1 MQKGIFIKENAGEKL
16 KKCLWAMANCHFF
29 TTFAPAFRGV
39 AQLVALLVW
48 DQAVARSSRVAP
60 TKSIMSS
67 FMGLISFF
75 SKKMQALSKI
85 LSIFAAE

>member
-29 TTFAPAFRGV
+29 TNFAPAFRGV

-67 FMGLISFF
+67 FTGGSFLF
-75 SKKMQALSKI
+75 FQKNAGAFQDS
-85 LSIFAAE
+85 

>member
-1 MQKGIFIKENAGEKL
+1 ML
-16 KKCLWAMANCHFF
+16 
-29 TTFAPAFRGV
+29 TFAPAFRGV

-67 FMGLISFF
+67 FTGAHFF
-75 SKKMQALSKI
+75 FFKKMQALSKI

>member
-1 MQKGIFIKENAGEKL
+1 MKNGILTKENAGVKA
-16 KKCLWAMANCHFF
+16 KKCPLAMAYCHFF
-29 TTFAPAFRGV
+29 TTFAAAFRGV

-60 TKSIMSS
+60 TKSEMSS
-67 FMGLISFF
+67 FSGLVSFF
-75 SKKMQALSKI
+75 SEKMQAFSKI